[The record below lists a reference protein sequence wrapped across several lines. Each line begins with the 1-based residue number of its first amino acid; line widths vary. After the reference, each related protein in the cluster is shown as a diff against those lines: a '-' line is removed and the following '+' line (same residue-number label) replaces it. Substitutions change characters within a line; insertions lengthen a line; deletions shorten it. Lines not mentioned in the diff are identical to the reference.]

1 MRCLDDAIL
10 VEKLGNVDRID
21 MARTLLN
28 KSVIMGQMAR
38 DDKNIYSHEN
48 AIALAKEALE
58 IIKNRPEGKQF
69 VHKDQYKLG

>member
-1 MRCLDDAIL
+1 
-10 VEKLGNVDRID
+10 
-21 MARTLLN
+21 
-28 KSVIMGQMAR
+28 MGQMAR
-38 DDKNIYSHEN
+38 DDKNMYSHEN